1 MTEARTTAG
10 HRSIDHSLVITRADG
25 SVLNLGR
32 VDYWHRNPLR
42 RAWWRMWGLPR
53 SRRRIAAA
61 NRDAARRAAQAEEA

>member
-1 MTEARTTAG
+1 MSDATTRAG

-32 VDYWHRNPLR
+32 VDYWHKNPLR
-42 RAWWRMWGLPR
+42 RLLWRLWGLPR